1 MGILIATAAAA
12 GEAAADNPMGATQYL
27 ELIMQFLPIVLLVA
41 VFWFFLIRPQRK
53 RDKEERNMRDSI
65 QVGDEISTIGGFIGK
80 VVNIKDD
87 VFIIETSN
95 DRTKLKIYR
104 WAIRGKEAPATDGVE
119 APKEADDSKK
129 K

>member
-1 MGILIATAAAA
+1 MGFLFATAAAA
-12 GEAAADNPMGATQYL
+12 SDAASDAPLAANEYVNVIIQ
-27 ELIMQFLPIVLLVA
+27 ILPIVLLVV

-53 RDKEERNMRDSI
+53 RDKEERSMRDSI

-87 VFIIETSN
+87 VFTIETSN

-119 APKEADDSKK
+119 APKEADDKK